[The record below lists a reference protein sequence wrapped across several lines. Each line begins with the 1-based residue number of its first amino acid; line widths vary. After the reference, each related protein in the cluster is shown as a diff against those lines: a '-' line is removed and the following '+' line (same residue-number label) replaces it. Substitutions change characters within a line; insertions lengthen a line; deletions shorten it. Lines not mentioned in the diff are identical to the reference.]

1 MALLAAALV
10 ASVAG
15 TAQASVLRA
24 LTVQQLRDGA
34 DAIVSGKVVRVR
46 SVRTGGTVET
56 VVRVRVQH
64 AWRGPADRILVV
76 RTPGGVAAGHRLIVA
91 GAPTFERGQHLLLF
105 LERDG
110 AAWRPVG
117 LFQGVWHVDPERP
130 QAAVASSPAGAALV
144 RSASGAVAAVDPG
157 ERSVRELVGRAGG
170 ER

>member
-1 MALLAAALV
+1 MLAAAL
-10 ASVAG
+10 AAGVAG

-46 SVRTGGTVET
+46 SVRAGGTVET

-64 AWRGPADRILVV
+64 AWRGPADRVLVV

-91 GAPTFERGQHLLLF
+91 GTPTFEQGQHVLLF

-110 AAWRPVG
+110 AAWRLVG
-117 LFQGVWHVDPERP
+117 QFQGVWRLDPNRP
-130 QAAVASSPAGAALV
+130 QAALASSPAGAALV
-144 RSASGAVAAVDPG
+144 RSTDAVAAVDPG
-157 ERSVRELVGRAGG
+157 ERRLRELVGRAGG
-170 ER
+170 GR